1 MAAMAELCRCEL
13 TSNLPSRVTDG
24 TMSDRLLAITLQL
37 EPMVRLRDE
46 YGSYDIRVIEGME

>member
-1 MAAMAELCRCEL
+1 MAELCRCEL